1 MLHQVLA
8 PNGII
13 CLYVAII
20 CTPLVTHKVN
30 WPKTTDTVFQDCRQG
45 MNTNSEVGVG
55 GGVCMCV
62 CVGVLVCI
70 LIGKWETSNTQ
81 TKDTYNSKRG
91 TVNIGGVLLGFVGN
105 NKFAQT
111 ELICYSNCISNLHL
125 AVPIGPKRVWLAYAK
140 CNQFVCVWCCCPG
153 CSNPHLFIWKYFL
166 MVC

>member
-62 CVGVLVCI
+62 CVCVCWCVGVHI
-70 LIGKWETSNTQ
+70 DWKMRNFKHTN
-81 TKDTYNSKRG
+81 KRY
-91 TVNIGGVLLGFVGN
+91 V
-105 NKFAQT
+105 
-111 ELICYSNCISNLHL
+111 
-125 AVPIGPKRVWLAYAK
+125 
-140 CNQFVCVWCCCPG
+140 
-153 CSNPHLFIWKYFL
+153 
-166 MVC
+166 